1 MKTFKLFAW
10 TIAACLAFAACSDD
24 DGTTDPD
31 GKVYKVT
38 VTADANGTAV
48 ADPAETEAGETVT
61 LRATANEGFSFAGW
75 SVESGNVTLANAS
88 APETTFTMP
97 KGDVAVKATFVEGGE
112 VIADILPL
120 LKDSGIKEYAE
131 LRMTSPQQIEGKNYG
146 GWDIVFDG
154 KLTSAEA
161 AQVKAMNLTD
171 CGVTSLEDLQ
181 YFPNLEV
188 LLISGNDLQKGLD
201 IFKKLPALT
210 ILKGEKIYTPEG
222 SLIDLTGCP
231 ELATVSFHESYVYNV
246 DLSNNPKLNDV
257 DLFYTFIDKLD
268 LSASTLLTRLDATL
282 AENLTS
288 LDVSHCTALQILSVA
303 TCPDLTD
310 LKLPKNSRLTNLDV
324 YNTAISELD
333 ATQHPLLT
341 RLSCGTCPNLT
352 KLDVSKCTK
361 LVQLAC
367 SYSPVGKLDLS
378 NCPEMDLLRCYCCRL
393 TELNLKNC
401 SKLFE
406 VYCHHNNLTELD
418 ATDLGFWFDDEK
430 GEMTNTYSLYCGEQV
445 APGDEPGLDREFE
458 LKYEL
463 WDAVAKPITVYLR
476 PDQMEYWEPLSET
489 PKNYLATAV
498 EVN

>member
-61 LRATANEGFSFAGW
+61 LRATANEGFSFAAW

-88 APETTFTMP
+88 ASETTFTMP

-112 VIADILPL
+112 AIADILPL

-210 ILKGEKIYTPEG
+210 ILKGEQIYTPEG

-231 ELATVSFHESYVYNV
+231 ELATVSFYESVVYNV

-257 DLFYTFIDKLD
+257 DLFYTNIDKLD
-268 LSASTLLTRLDATL
+268 LSASTLLAHLDLTL
-282 AENLTS
+282 AENLTT
-288 LDVSHCTALQILSVA
+288 LDLSYCTGLQYLSVA
-303 TCPDLTD
+303 SCTALTD
-310 LKLPKNSRLTNLDV
+310 LKLPRNSRLTILDI
-324 YNTAISELD
+324 YNTQISELD

-341 RLSCGTCPNLT
+341 NLDCSTCVNLT
-352 KLDVSKCTK
+352 KLDVTKCTK
-361 LVQLAC
+361 LRQLGC
-367 SYSPVGKLDLS
+367 QYSPIGELDLS
-378 NCPEMDLLRCYCCRL
+378 NCPEIEELYAMSCKL
-393 TELNLKNC
+393 TKINFTGC
-401 SKLFE
+401 SKLFH
-406 VYCHHNNLTELD
+406 VFCAHNNLTELD
-418 ATDLGFWFDDEK
+418 ATGLGFYVDENT
-430 GEMTNTYSLYCGEQV
+430 GQLTNTYSLYCGQQV
-445 APGDEPGLDREFE
+445 APGDEPGLTQDFE
-458 LKYEL
+458 LKYDL
-463 WDAVAKPITVYLR
+463 WDAVAKEVTVYLR
-476 PDQMEYWEPLSET
+476 PDQMEYWEALKET
-489 PKNYLATAV
+489 PKNYLAKGV